1 MRVIAGTFRSRPLK
15 SLKGLALRPTSERL
29 RETLFN
35 ILAPQIEGS
44 RFIDAF
50 AGTGA
55 VGIEAI
61 SRGASD
67 VLFIE
72 NHPLTATLIQK
83 NLDLLEIHSNAKILT
98 MDALRALQRLA
109 ATHKSTT
116 APFDIVFLDPP
127 YAAAEQYHRVL
138 SFLGDAPFLHP
149 GSIVIAEH
157 RHTFELPEKFGH
169 LTPYRLLRQGDAS
182 LTFFHFTAPAQEG
195 PEGLE

>member
-1 MRVIAGTFRSRPLK
+1 MRVIAGTFRSRQLK
-15 SLKGLALRPTSERL
+15 SLKGLALRPTSDRL

-35 ILAPQIEGS
+35 ILAPRIDGS

-67 VLFIE
+67 VVFIE
-72 NHPLTATLIQK
+72 NHPPAATLIQK
-83 NLDLLEIHSNAKILT
+83 NLDSLEIQSGASILT
-98 MDALRALQRLA
+98 MDALRALKRLA
-109 ATHKSTT
+109 VAHKSTS

-127 YAAAEQYHRVL
+127 YAAAEEYRRVL
-138 SFLGDAPFLHP
+138 SFLGDAPYLRA

-157 RHTFELPEKFGH
+157 RHTFELPERFGH

-182 LTFFHFTAPAQEG
+182 LTFFGFISPAQTG
-195 PEGLE
+195 SLASG